1 MVRIKEEERIN
12 QPLEDGLEVGR
23 IIGGMAI
30 GRDRIGGRGGR
41 PAVRGGV
48 SLVIRVISKLRS
60 FKLCVKGIRCTTYF
74 I

>member
-30 GRDRIGGRGGR
+30 GRDRIGGKGGH

-48 SLVIRVISKLRS
+48 SLVIRVISK
-60 FKLCVKGIRCTTYF
+60 
-74 I
+74 